1 MVRLEQIRDCDR
13 LAALA
18 GSYSR
23 FPISS
28 NTKAKTTT
36 KTV

>member
-1 MVRLEQIRDCDR
+1 MVRSEQIRDCDR
-13 LAALA
+13 LAAPA
-18 GSYSR
+18 GSRSR
-23 FPISS
+23 FPTYS